1 MKKILLLLI
10 LISFNS
16 YSQKSLSNDYD
27 YNVSK
32 AYKAID
38 GEKYFFNYGDEIIVV
53 KRDKNNILVQK
64 FSTDKPTEL
73 KHTEYSISDLFP
85 KNWVMEGVEQIDDV
99 VYLFYSSYEGKETLN
114 ERLYAKKITFKDGI
128 FEDGFDKQI
137 IGMNGKVANNL
148 QSARASRFTFNY
160 SFNGNDKFQIAK
172 SNNRIV
178 AKYRRVSKEIK
189 DKNLEIIGMQVFDK
203 DLEKVWEN
211 DFTMPY
217 PDDQIKLLDY
227 TMDNNANVYALIKKY
242 DDGSKKDKKDK
253 KDGTANYHMELFKFS
268 KESKDAVITK
278 IVVGDKFLE
287 EVGIFKGPQNTM
299 FCGGYFSDGGR
310 KSGVNGIFYFKID
323 ADGSLIEQKTFE
335 IPLDILNQN
344 ESNKTER
351 KNNKN
356 EDKDK
361 ADYKNLDLNRI
372 YFQSDGTIT
381 FFGEEIFAKEVKS
394 RNGSY
399 YIYHNDDILVSQIS
413 ASGEMAWT
421 VKIPKRQ
428 ISGQTGY
435 GISFTHFYKNGNH
448 YLIYLD
454 NVKNID
460 LPKDE
465 LPATHTEGQGGYLT
479 AVKIDSRGDYTKGSI
494 LDLRNVKGNIEL
506 SNFDKEA
513 IIADSENNFYIEFSK
528 SKKEDVLV
536 KVELK

>member
-1 MKKILLLLI
+1 MKKILLLFLI
-10 LISFNS
+10 ISFNS

-32 AYKAID
+32 PYEAID
-38 GEKYFFNYGDEIIVV
+38 GEKYFFNYGEEIIMV
-53 KRDKNNILVQK
+53 KRDKKNIIVQK

-73 KHTEYSISDLFP
+73 KHTVYNIDDIFP
-85 KNWVMEGVEQIDDV
+85 KNWVMEGVEQINDV
-99 VYLFYSSYEGKETLN
+99 VYVFYSSYEGKETLN
-114 ERLYAKKITFKDGI
+114 ERLYAKKITFEEGV
-128 FEDGFDKQI
+128 FEEGFDKQI
-137 IGMNGKVANNL
+137 ISTGGKVANNL
-148 QSARASRFTFNY
+148 QSERASRFTFNY
-160 SFNGNDKFQIAK
+160 SFNGNDKFQITK

-178 AKYRRVSKEIK
+178 AKYRRISKEIK
-189 DKNLEIIGMQVFDK
+189 EKDQEVIGMQILDK

-217 PDDQIKLLDY
+217 PDDQMKLLDY
-227 TMDNNANVYALIKKY
+227 TMDDNANVYALIKKY

-253 KDGTANYHMELFKFS
+253 NDGSANYHMELFKFS

-278 IVVGDKFLE
+278 IAVGDKFIE
-287 EVGIFKGPQNTM
+287 EVGIFKGPKNTM

-310 KSGVNGIFYFKID
+310 KSGVNGVFYFKID
-323 ADGSLIEQKTFE
+323 AAGSLLDQKTFE

-351 KNNKN
+351 KNNKK

-361 ADYKNLDLNRI
+361 ADYKNLDLKKI
-372 YFQSDGTIT
+372 FFQNDGTIT
-381 FFGEEIFAKEVKS
+381 FFGEEIYFKELKTK
-394 RNGSY
+394 NGSR
-399 YIYHNDDILVSQIS
+399 YIYYNDDILVSQIN
-413 ASGEMAWT
+413 ASGTMDWN

-428 ISGQTGY
+428 ISGQTGFAV
-435 GISFTHFYKNGNH
+435 SFSHFYKNGNH
-448 YLIYLD
+448 YVVFLD

-465 LPATHTEGQGGYLT
+465 VPATHTEGQGGYLT
-479 AVKIDSRGDYTKGSI
+479 AVRIDYKGDYTKGSI
-494 LDLRNVKGNIEL
+494 MDLRNVKGNLEL

>member
-1 MKKILLLLI
+1 MKKILLLFLI
-10 LISFNS
+10 ISLNS
-16 YSQKSLSNDYD
+16 YAQKSLSNDYA

-32 AYKAID
+32 PYEAID
-38 GEKYFFNYGDEIIVV
+38 GEKYFFNYGEEIIMV
-53 KRDKNNILVQK
+53 KRDKKNIIVQK

-73 KHTEYSISDLFP
+73 KHTVYSIDDIFP
-85 KNWVMEGVEQIDDV
+85 KNWVMEGVEQINDV
-99 VYLFYSSYEGKETLN
+99 VFVFYSSYEGKETLN
-114 ERLYAKKITFKDGI
+114 ERLYAKKITFEEGV
-128 FEDGFDKQI
+128 FEEGFDKQI
-137 IGMNGKVANNL
+137 ISTGGKVANNL

-178 AKYRRVSKEIK
+178 AKYRRISKEIK
-189 DKNLEIIGMQVFDK
+189 EKDQEVIGMQIFDK

-217 PDDQIKLLDY
+217 PDDQMKLLDY
-227 TMDNNANVYALIKKY
+227 TMDDNANVYALIKKY

-253 KDGTANYHMELFKFS
+253 NDGSANYHMELFKFS
-268 KESKDAVITK
+268 ETSKDAVITK
-278 IVVGDKFLE
+278 IAVGDKFIE
-287 EVGIFKGPQNTM
+287 EVGIFKGPKNTM

-310 KSGVNGIFYFKID
+310 KSGVNGVFYFKID
-323 ADGSLIEQKTFE
+323 AAGSLVDQKTFE
-335 IPLDILNQN
+335 IPLDILNQF

-351 KNNKN
+351 KNNKK
-356 EDKDK
+356 EGEDK
-361 ADYKNLDLNRI
+361 ADYKNLDLKRI
-372 YFQSDGTIT
+372 FFQNDGTIT
-381 FFGEEIFAKEVKS
+381 FFGEEIYFKELKTK
-394 RNGSY
+394 NGSR
-399 YIYHNDDILVSQIS
+399 YIYYNDDILVSQIN
-413 ASGEMAWT
+413 ASGEMEWN

-435 GISFTHFYKNGNH
+435 AVSFSHFYKTGNH
-448 YLIYLD
+448 YVVFLD

-465 LPATHTEGQGGYLT
+465 VPATHTEGQGGYLT
-479 AVKIDSRGDYTKGSI
+479 AVRIDYKGEYTKGSI
-494 LDLRNVKGNIEL
+494 MDLRNVKGNLEL

-528 SKKEDVLV
+528 NKKEDVLV